1 MAPASLFNKDVGLTL
16 SGGFYL
22 ESANELFQFF
32 PATFWAF
39 RLPIIVLSETEHGS
53 KFLFTFRASI
63 VIAWHPLP
71 LLSLSNYSKF
81 HRKVTDY

>member
-1 MAPASLFNKDVGLTL
+1 LRSRGMAPASLFNKDVGLTL

-32 PATFWAF
+32 PTTFWTF
-39 RLPIIVLSETEHGS
+39 RLPSIVLSEAEHGS

-63 VIAWHPLP
+63 VVAWHPFS
-71 LLSLSNYSKF
+71 LLSPKNQL
-81 HRKVTDY
+81 TLI

>member
-1 MAPASLFNKDVGLTL
+1 MAPASLFNEDVGLTL

-32 PATFWAF
+32 STTFWTF
-39 RLPIIVLSETEHGS
+39 RLPSIVLSEAEDGS

-63 VIAWHPLP
+63 VVAGHPFSLP
-71 LLSLSNYSKF
+71 SLSNLFNFTK
-81 HRKVTDY
+81 K

>member
-22 ESANELFQFF
+22 ESGYKLFQFL

-39 RLPIIVLSETEHGS
+39 RLPGIVLSEAEDKS

-63 VIAWHPLP
+63 LVAGHPLS
-71 LLSLSNYSKF
+71 LLSPKIY
-81 HRKVTDY
+81 

>member
-22 ESANELFQFF
+22 KSGNELFQFF

-39 RLPIIVLSETEHGS
+39 RLPSIVLSDAEDGS

-63 VIAWHPLP
+63 VVAGHPFS
-71 LLSLSNYSKF
+71 LLSPKNQL
-81 HRKVTDY
+81 TLI